1 MGNVFYRNINE
12 TIKYV
17 LHALEQNSMSQVLLL
32 DVCRIRD
39 FFKSTLQK
47 YNESCRKIFED
58 EEIMNIYAQI
68 IRVL

>member
-1 MGNVFYRNINE
+1 MGNVFYRNIKE

-17 LHALEQNSMSQVLLL
+17 FHTLEKNSMSEVFLL

>member
-1 MGNVFYRNINE
+1 MGNVFYRNIKE

-17 LHALEQNSMSQVLLL
+17 FHTLEKNSMSEVFLL
-32 DVCRIRD
+32 DVFRIRD

-47 YNESCRKIFED
+47 YYESCRKIFED

>member
-1 MGNVFYRNINE
+1 MGNVFYRNIKE
-12 TIKYV
+12 STRYV
-17 LHALEQNSMSQVLLL
+17 FHALEKNLMSEVFLL
-32 DVCRIRD
+32 DLCRIRD

-68 IRVL
+68 IRVI

>member
-1 MGNVFYRNINE
+1 MGNVFYRNIKE
-12 TIKYV
+12 STRYV
-17 LHALEQNSMSQVLLL
+17 FHALEKNLMSEVFLL
-32 DVCRIRD
+32 DLCRIRD

-68 IRVL
+68 IRVS